1 MGRNARQRKQAK
13 EAGRTPS
20 TAGTPAASVRWLDD
34 DDADTLS
41 ALTTPGGF
49 SRLARSTC
57 DECGGSDLV
66 WSDLAGLQAA
76 VSEDQRARVDE
87 IAGFVGPGAEAWRC
101 TTCGNFGVLGGFEA
115 SDGW

>member
-1 MGRNARQRKQAK
+1 MGRNARRRK
-13 EAGRTPS
+13 EAKDARRTPS

-34 DDADTLS
+34 ADTVS

-66 WSDLAGLQAA
+66 WTDLPGLRAA
-76 VSEDQRARVDE
+76 VSEEQRSRVDE
-87 IAGFVGPGAEAWRC
+87 VAGFVGAGAEAWRC
-101 TTCGNFGVLGGFEA
+101 ATCGNFGVLGGFEA

>member
-20 TAGTPAASVRWLDD
+20 TAGTPAASVRWL

-66 WSDLAGLQAA
+66 WSDLAGLRAA

-87 IAGFVGPGAEAWRC
+87 IAGFVGAGAEAWRC